1 MSYIAVIYD
10 CKYGGS
16 KTYAK
21 WIADELKAD
30 LISKSKVNLH
40 LISSYEIIIFGGEI
54 FLGDISGIDII
65 VDNFYNIKDK
75 EIIVFTCGHSEPY
88 VNKEDI
94 VNNFKNKVK
103 EEIFK
108 GVKLYNF
115 RSSINYKTLSFLDS
129 LMLNRKY
136 KKVLNKKNLNSEEK
150 FLIENYNKEFDF
162 NNKDSIKELIQ
173 YVEEIKVIVEKKL
186 EDQM

>member
-1 MSYIAVIYD
+1 M
-10 CKYGGS
+10 
-16 KTYAK
+16 
-21 WIADELKAD
+21 DELKAD
-30 LISKSKVNLH
+30 LISKSRVNLH

-75 EIIVFTCGHSEPY
+75 EIIVFTCGHSDPY

-136 KKVLNKKNLNSEEK
+136 KK
-150 FLIENYNKEFDF
+150 Y
-162 NNKDSIKELIQ
+162 
-173 YVEEIKVIVEKKL
+173 
-186 EDQM
+186 